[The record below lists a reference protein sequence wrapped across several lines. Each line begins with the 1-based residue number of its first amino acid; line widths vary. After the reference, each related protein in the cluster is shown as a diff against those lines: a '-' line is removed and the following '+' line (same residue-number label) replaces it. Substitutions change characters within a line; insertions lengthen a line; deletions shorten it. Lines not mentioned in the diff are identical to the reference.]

1 MNQPIVTIG
10 LEVHVQLKTKTKLFS
25 ASPASFGDAP
35 NTNMSIIDMGLPGVL
50 PVLNK
55 EVVILAIMLS
65 KGINAK
71 LNDYSVFSRK
81 NYFYPDLP
89 KSYQITQDKTPII
102 YDGFLMIDDKKIGI
116 ERAHLEEDAGKSQH
130 PDGSKKSF
138 IDLNRAGQAL
148 LEIVT
153 RPDIT
158 STGDALKFLKK
169 LHHLVRYLD
178 ICDGNMQDGSFRC
191 DANVSIRYDKKDP
204 LGTRVELKN
213 INSFKYVEKA
223 IEYEIK
229 RQHLLLTQGQSVTQE
244 TRLFNESNGKTF
256 SMRKKE
262 NLADYRYFPEPDLPP
277 IILSKEIYEL
287 AKKRMPTMPEIRVEE
302 LCKLYGLNIEEASLL
317 VDTRQLELFFTNA
330 CQRSKHQSFKTIY
343 NIIFGDLSGYM
354 NKHNQTITT
363 QPITSEKIAIMADKL
378 AQSEISQPMLKEL
391 IKTIWS
397 APELDVDNVIEE
409 KGLKL
414 INDDETLIAMIKDF
428 SLKYL

>member
-1 MNQPIVTIG
+1 
-10 LEVHVQLKTKTKLFS
+10 
-25 ASPASFGDAP
+25 
-35 NTNMSIIDMGLPGVL
+35 
-50 PVLNK
+50 
-55 EVVILAIMLS
+55 
-65 KGINAK
+65 
-71 LNDYSVFSRK
+71 
-81 NYFYPDLP
+81 
-89 KSYQITQDKTPII
+89 
-102 YDGFLMIDDKKIGI
+102 MIDDKKIGI

-256 SMRKKE
+256 FYEKKE

-343 NIIFGDLSGYM
+343 NIIFGDLSD
-354 NKHNQTITT
+354 I
-363 QPITSEKIAIMADKL
+363 
-378 AQSEISQPMLKEL
+378 
-391 IKTIWS
+391 
-397 APELDVDNVIEE
+397 
-409 KGLKL
+409 
-414 INDDETLIAMIKDF
+414 
-428 SLKYL
+428 

>member
-1 MNQPIVTIG
+1 
-10 LEVHVQLKTKTKLFS
+10 
-25 ASPASFGDAP
+25 
-35 NTNMSIIDMGLPGVL
+35 
-50 PVLNK
+50 
-55 EVVILAIMLS
+55 
-65 KGINAK
+65 
-71 LNDYSVFSRK
+71 
-81 NYFYPDLP
+81 PDLP

-223 IEYEIK
+223 IEYEIR

-391 IKTIWS
+391 IKTI
-397 APELDVDNVIEE
+397 
-409 KGLKL
+409 
-414 INDDETLIAMIKDF
+414 
-428 SLKYL
+428 